1 GLPRGAIAPLLDQED
16 FLLGALLFASFMVII
31 KIDWVLLLVIIT
43 PIIHLIANVI
53 GFKIRVK
60 KEPW

>member
-1 GLPRGAIAPLLDQED
+1 
-16 FLLGALLFASFMVII
+16 
-31 KIDWVLLLVIIT
+31 VIIT

-53 GFKIRVK
+53 GYKIRVK